1 MALTLRA
8 RAREGGEVMGNLC
21 IAARSGNRRKTLEEL
36 RDQLAYQIERTES
49 GRDMAALTKR
59 LMEVISE
66 LDGLPDES
74 AAPDEL
80 DDALDDLA

>member
-1 MALTLRA
+1 MGAL
-8 RAREGGEVMGNLC
+8 VQ
-21 IAARSGNRRKTLEEL
+21 AARCGDRRKTLESL
-36 RDQLAYQIERTES
+36 RDRLAMTIEGTES

-80 DDALDDLA
+80 DDALEDLA